1 MARINEQATAYRRLK
16 QPHYQ
21 MIGGI
26 FSVTIRTHD
35 SIPAATIKKLTDR
48 KRQVIQEIEADK
60 LPGKRARKKDI
71 EWRYYLHLEKL
82 THARRTQEH
91 LFNNPAAAQA
101 VLGRVKAYAG
111 VYYELVA
118 YALLSNH
125 LHLLLDFSIQC
136 PNDWDFVSL
145 IPGYRNLASVIGKI
159 KGGAASDV
167 NKAIGRKGKLWAP
180 GYYDRYIRDQ
190 RHFMYE
196 FWYILRNA
204 ENAGLVGSFREHPF
218 TFGDP
223 VLLGE

>member
-111 VYYELVA
+111 V
-118 YALLSNH
+118 
-125 LHLLLDFSIQC
+125 C
-136 PNDWDFVSL
+136 
-145 IPGYRNLASVIGKI
+145 NLASVIGKI